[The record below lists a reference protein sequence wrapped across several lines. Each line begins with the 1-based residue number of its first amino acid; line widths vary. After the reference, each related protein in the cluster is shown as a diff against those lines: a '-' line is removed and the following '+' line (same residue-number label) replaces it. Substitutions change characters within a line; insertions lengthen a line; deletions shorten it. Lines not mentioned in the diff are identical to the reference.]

1 MSDYDDYTDFEP
13 EELPEDPR
21 EGEARKDLEEFFE
34 KNRDKVFF
42 SRQIEVL
49 HEDKYFHWVTN
60 RAVRGLR
67 ESGVLRSEVRKL
79 STGGSII
86 LNWHRSFRY
95 YRRSA
100 AQVVRLVEEYAD
112 PNIGAALGLH
122 GESMVL
128 EGFARSQFLMLGRDA
143 KAFEGREWKISDHNL
158 DFIFQKDG
166 RVYGVEVK
174 NTLGYME
181 YAELN
186 AKVRECE
193 YLKITPV
200 FVVRMVPKTWVEEVR
215 RSGGFTLI
223 LKYQLYP
230 WSHRDLAKKVAQEL
244 GLPVDAPRALYDGTM
259 KRFVG
264 WHSKQL

>member
-1 MSDYDDYTDFEP
+1 MADYDDYTDLEP

-21 EGEARKDLEEFFE
+21 EGEAREDLEEFFE

-49 HEDKYFHWVTN
+49 YEDKYFHWVTN

-67 ESGVLRSEVRKL
+67 DAGILRAEERKL
-79 STGGSII
+79 ATGGSII

-100 AQVVRLVEEYAD
+100 VQVVRLVEEYAD

-128 EGFARSQFLMLGRDA
+128 EGFARSQFLMLARDA
-143 KAFEGREWKISDHNL
+143 KSFEGREWESSDHNL

-166 RVYGVEVK
+166 RVYGLEVK

-181 YAELN
+181 YDELD
-186 AKVRECE
+186 AKIRVCE
-193 YLKITPV
+193 HLKIRPV
-200 FVVRMVPKTWVEEVR
+200 FVVRMAPKSWVEDVR
-215 RSGGFTLI
+215 KRGGFTLI
-223 LKYQLYP
+223 LRYQLYP
-230 WSHRDLAKKVAQEL
+230 WSHRDLAKKVAREL

-259 KRFVG
+259 RRFVG
-264 WHSKQL
+264 WHNKQL

>member
-1 MSDYDDYTDFEP
+1 MSDYDDYPDFEP

-21 EGEARKDLEEFFE
+21 EGEARQDLEVFFE
-34 KNRDKVFF
+34 KNREKVFF

-49 HEDKYFHWVTN
+49 NEDKYFHWVTN
-60 RAVRGLR
+60 RALRSLR
-67 ESGVLRSEVRKL
+67 ETGVLRSEERKL
-79 STGGSII
+79 TTGGSII
-86 LNWHRSFRY
+86 LIWHRSFRY

-100 AQVVRLVEEYAD
+100 VQVVRLVEEYAD

-122 GESMVL
+122 GEGMVL
-128 EGFARSQFLMLGRDA
+128 EGFARWQFLMLARDA
-143 KAFEGREWKISDHNL
+143 KGFEGREWITSEQNL

-166 RVYGVEVK
+166 KVYGVEVK

-181 YAELN
+181 YEELD
-186 AKVRECE
+186 AKVRLCD
-193 YLKITPV
+193 YLNIKPV
-200 FVVRMVPKTWVEEVR
+200 FVVRMAPRTWVEEVR
-215 RSGGFTLI
+215 RRGGFTLI

-230 WSHRDLAKKVAQEL
+230 WGHRDLAKKVAREL

-264 WHSKQL
+264 WHAKQL